1 MLQSAKNY
9 YHLLQA
15 IRAVKKYN
23 NPAHGIT
30 IIGVTGTDGKTT
42 TSSLIYHILKNSGYK
57 TALISTVAAYIED
70 KKYDTGFHVSTP
82 DSMILQSY
90 IAKAKKANVTH
101 IVLEVTSHALDQ
113 HRVYGIPFSIGV
125 LTNVSHEHLDYH
137 KTMENYMRV
146 KAKLLQR
153 ADVAVI
159 NRDDDS
165 YQFMIK
171 CLKDKKVISYGLHDN
186 ADSNL
191 ANHSFKT
198 QLPGDFNKQ
207 NILAA
212 LTVADILE
220 VDPKKAES
228 AVSTF
233 DLPEGRMEV
242 VYDKDFRVIVDF
254 AHTPNALRNLLQTLT
269 SKASGR
275 IIHVFGSAGK
285 RDVSKRPLMGEV
297 SSQFSDIIILTS
309 EDPRGESPEKIADDI
324 KGGMKNKGD
333 NVSYIQDRQEAIN
346 HAVSLAE
353 KGDTIIIT
361 GKGHEKSMNMGNG
374 EKAWSDHDAV
384 EKALKGLRIKD

>member
-42 TSSLIYHILKNSGYK
+42 TSSLIYHILKNAGYK

-90 IAKAKKANVTH
+90 IAKAKKAGVTH

-137 KTMENYMRV
+137 KTLENYMRA

-153 ADVAVI
+153 ADIAVI
-159 NRDDDS
+159 NRDDAS
-165 YQFMIK
+165 YQFMVK
-171 CLKDKKVISYGLHDN
+171 RLRDKRVITYGLHDN

-191 ANHSFKT
+191 SNHSFKT

-220 VDPKKAES
+220 IDPKKAAS
-228 AVSTF
+228 AVTTF
-233 DLPEGRMEV
+233 ALPEGRIEV
-242 VYDKDFRVIVDF
+242 VYDKDFKVIVDF
-254 AHTPNALRNLLQTLT
+254 AHTPNALKNILQTLT
-269 SKASGR
+269 VDKASGR

-297 SSQFSDIIILTS
+297 SSTFSDIIILTS

-324 KGGMKNKGD
+324 KRGMKNNGG

-346 HAVSLAE
+346 HAVKIAE
-353 KGDTIIIT
+353 KGDTVIIT
-361 GKGHEKSMNMGNG
+361 GKGHEKSMNLGNG
-374 EKAWSDHDAV
+374 EKAWSDQEAV
-384 EKALKGLRIKD
+384 ERALKE